1 MMKAIVL
8 LGFVFFAS
16 FLSVNAQAEPK
27 IFFAG
32 MAYLGNSAD
41 IEKNFPYTSQL
52 LPATAS
58 GEQAEIERA
67 LYQKIRS
74 VEPRNY
80 ALELS
85 SLADINQ
92 GQSLAL
98 ALTLDR
104 ETIDIEPICG
114 RHKTVINLGLQA
126 TVFDFET
133 MSVVGSYPM
142 TIEYIDVTA
151 KSPNK
156 EELLALVSGLYMGN
170 LEVNVFDQFASMLET
185 IEVKRKYANRIQVT
199 SVELAQK
206 AVEFLPD
213 KYSDNPD
220 AFRTLVAQNLGK
232 SLVKEHGIS
241 ILPYTKGYAIGNKMA
256 TRFTNGEIFNFDIPE
271 TDYKIE
277 LTVRGFKKVQFN
289 KKAAGESMVYGS
301 FINVKVLEPL
311 FGDVYI
317 DENFKRGVTK
327 VIPACQTKA
336 NDWPAFQE
344 SLLGLLAEFAKQVK
358 VRDDDWIDSH
368 ASDDSVDNELETF
381 EDVLERCK

>member
-1 MMKAIVL
+1 MMKAIRL
-8 LGFVFFAS
+8 FGFAVFAS
-16 FLSVNAQAEPK
+16 FFSVNAQAEPT

-41 IEKNFPYTSQL
+41 IENNFPYTSKL
-52 LPATAS
+52 LPVRAS
-58 GEQAEIERA
+58 GEQSRLEEV
-67 LYQKIRS
+67 LSEKIKS

-104 ETIDIEPICG
+104 ETTDVEPICG

-133 MSVVGSYPM
+133 MSVIGSYPM

-151 KSPNK
+151 KRPNK
-156 EELLALVSGLYMGN
+156 DELLALVKDLYVGN
-170 LEVNVFDQFASMLET
+170 LEVNVFDQFTSMLET

-199 SVELAQK
+199 SVELESK
-206 AVEFLPD
+206 AVEFLPE
-213 KYSDNPD
+213 KYSDNLD
-220 AFRTLVAQNLGK
+220 AFKTLIAQNLGK

-271 TDYKIE
+271 TDYEIE
-277 LTVRGFKKVQFN
+277 LTVRGFKKVRFD
-289 KKAAGESMVYGS
+289 KKAAGESVVYGS
-301 FINVKVLEPL
+301 FINVKALEPL
-311 FGDVYI
+311 SGDVYI

-327 VIPACQTKA
+327 VVPACQTKA
-336 NDWPAFQE
+336 SDWPAFQE

-358 VRDDDWIDSH
+358 VRDNDWINSH
-368 ASDDSVDNELETF
+368 ASDSSVDDELEKF
-381 EDVLERCK
+381 EDVLEMCK